1 LALYASLA
9 RAEAADARGDL
20 AVARSEFGRA
30 LAQAEANRVPFDLV
44 RVVASYT
51 QYLLQH
57 GEEAEASVVAER
69 IAGWSERDYTA
80 SLVQLSVY
88 HAIGSEA
95 WLSALERTRALAGE
109 RTIPAPLTQAPA
121 PLAVGDERVLLAS
134 HLL

>member
-1 LALYASLA
+1 
-9 RAEAADARGDL
+9 
-20 AVARSEFGRA
+20 
-30 LAQAEANRVPFDLV
+30 
-44 RVVASYT
+44 VVASYT